1 MRMTWRTACGWLSGL
16 VAAVVWAVAS
26 ARYMPIVQPTG
37 SWLGDDGVTYPQ
49 LASNNTYWP
58 RDVRHLAVLLA
69 LAGVL
74 LIAGLG
80 RRALVTG
87 SVAAGGW
94 LAADL
99 LVDRLDLS
107 GTVTVV
113 LLAAAATVYF
123 GATSLTAKRLSGG
136 QDGGPLVR
144 HVAAGTAAMLALASL
159 LPVTPWIEHL
169 SDAQLRIEIELM
181 ALKLGFATL
190 FAVAAAGL
198 LPRPVRNVR
207 LTLGVTAVAV
217 AAALAWICLTGSAM
231 GPDFTQIMPVAFVA
245 VVVAAA
251 APRINGTAPLL
262 GLIFLGVFGA
272 FASLAVLYLAGMLLG
287 GALTGLA
294 GNPPVNGADS
304 DLATPLAAVVIGIGM
319 SLASYLVTSAPTTA
333 EAMGSE
339 TAGPAEPAGPATPAE
354 PAAGA

>member
-16 VAAVVWAVAS
+16 VAAVTWAVAS
-26 ARYMPIVQPTG
+26 ARYMPIMQPTG
-37 SWLGDDGVTYPQ
+37 SWLGDDGVTYPVV
-49 LASNNTYWP
+49 ASNNTYWP

-87 SVAAGGW
+87 AVAAGVW
-94 LAADL
+94 FAADL

-113 LLAAAATVYF
+113 ALAAAAAVWF
-123 GATSLTAKRLSGG
+123 GATALTATRLSGG
-136 QDGGPLVR
+136 QDGGPLLR
-144 HVAAGTAAMLALASL
+144 HVTAGTAALLALASL

-181 ALKLGFATL
+181 ALKLVFATL
-190 FAVAAAGL
+190 FAVAAAGVL
-198 LPRPVRNVR
+198 LRPVRNVK

-217 AAALAWICLTGSAM
+217 TAALAWICFTGSAM
-231 GPDFTQIMPVAFVA
+231 GPDFTQIMPIAFVA

-251 APRINGTAPLL
+251 APRINGTLPLL
-262 GLIFLGVFGA
+262 LVTFLGAFGA
-272 FASLAVLYLAGMLLG
+272 FAALGVLFIVGMVLG

-304 DLATPLAAVVIGIGM
+304 DLALSLSAVVVGIAM

-333 EAMGSE
+333 EATGPE
-339 TAGPAEPAGPATPAE
+339 AAGPADPAGSAAPAE